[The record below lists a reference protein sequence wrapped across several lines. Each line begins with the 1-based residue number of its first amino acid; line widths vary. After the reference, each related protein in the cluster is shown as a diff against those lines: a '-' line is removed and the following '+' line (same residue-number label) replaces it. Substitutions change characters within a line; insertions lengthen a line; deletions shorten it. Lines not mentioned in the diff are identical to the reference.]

1 MFFCM
6 LNHQTNLYDFFMRVK
21 FYLTL
26 FCEVI
31 HKPINFQIT
40 IDSGCAT
47 SSPMK
52 RGPEDLLGAGV

>member
-1 MFFCM
+1 MIFFI
-6 LNHQTNLYDFFMRVK
+6 RVK

-31 HKPINFQIT
+31 HKPLNFQI
-40 IDSGCAT
+40 INDSGCAT
-47 SSPMK
+47 SSPLK

>member
-6 LNHQTNLYDFFMRVK
+6 LNPQTKLNGFFIRVK

-31 HKPINFQIT
+31 HKPINFQI
-40 IDSGCAT
+40 INDSGCAT
-47 SSPMK
+47 SSPLK